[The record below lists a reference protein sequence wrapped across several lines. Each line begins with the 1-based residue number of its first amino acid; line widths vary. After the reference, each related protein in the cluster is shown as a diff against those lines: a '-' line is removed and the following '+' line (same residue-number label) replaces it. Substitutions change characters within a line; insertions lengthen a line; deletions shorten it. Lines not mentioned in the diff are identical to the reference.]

1 MIQLTPERLLQS
13 DCQPWAQHRNSRE
26 ISAES
31 LSALGSALQLQ
42 RGYCRVIVSPGL
54 NTATP
59 ERLVQSHCFPLAQHF
74 NSREMLAE

>member
-1 MIQLTPERLLQS
+1 MGRGAKGQRAEGTVVMIPFAPGLLQS

-42 RGYCRVIVSPGL
+42 RVFQ
-54 NTATP
+54 
-59 ERLVQSHCFPLAQHF
+59 QSDCQPWAQHF